1 MYKSMDSITIIAEIK
16 KYIQNNILAENIQ
29 LDATTDL
36 KQAGIDSFSTVEII
50 LFIERKFGVAI
61 PDEKLIPEN
70 FKTLQSLAATVLELV
85 PEAT

>member
-1 MYKSMDSITIIAEIK
+1 MDSITIIAEIK

-29 LDATTDL
+29 LEATTDL

-85 PEAT
+85 PEAP